1 MKYSKVFFIGFGI
14 IITAALY
21 IFMSPEKAAAVV
33 CTDPNYSTNNPTTS
47 YPRFRTGMQESA
59 CSNNAESFIW
69 VGTYWANS
77 TVNVPVSY
85 IRIFYN
91 INDIN
96 PQPYTFDIIN
106 FQTLSTGNHRC
117 GSNVRVELGGQT
129 QNMYR
134 NPAAGC
140 AIQMPSGLWVDKGM
154 LQQNA
159 AVYGPDI
166 RYVDLTMTQLT
177 ASSNAPIRVV
187 AFNWAAKITTREQNT
202 HPVAFWSGNDPSN
215 FITYV
220 QNFKTSCNIPNGN
233 SVPIT
238 LRWFDADWGAPP
250 QGLNVFIMYLVD
262 DTTGAHVTPP
272 GGLRSDSY
280 PFGGDNAYG
289 SYNVNIIA
297 GHRYRWIWSGI
308 QKNNGL
314 QVFMP
319 FSEILYNINCQPPT
333 PPTCSISNAIISGGF
348 RLTWN
353 STNATSASI
362 SGIGAVGGSGS
373 TNVGASNAT
382 YTMSVSGP
390 GGSASC
396 STTTVVPAPPR
407 CISFSF
413 SVVGTNYRLAWSS
426 SSATSASIS
435 GIGGVPLS
443 GTRDVA
449 QSAATYTLT
458 LTNSIG
464 AIATCS
470 VSTPAPPSCTM
481 TDDFVGGQTRISWN
495 SSGAVSMSI
504 NNGIGNV
511 GLSGGPRVVSVAVTT
526 TFTGTVANSVG
537 ATRTCDT
544 TVIPPPTINI
554 TSSSCDQITFSF
566 TGENYNYNIE
576 LLVNGSPV
584 GVSRNNQR
592 APGSVTFNEVAQFRD
607 FDARNLSARITN
619 VSEPIL
625 VVTSANVSIGP
636 CMSVACAGVSVAP
649 AVLEINTPFTITAS
663 FTTNIQMGSR
673 GNPQNYSVNAG
684 ANPVIAGIPSPI
696 GTGAINSTIASLSYS
711 ETSSNIPGPGAIGT
725 YSISYSIVVAG
736 NTTNCPPITINFAE
750 IPYIQAFGGSVISGF
765 GIRDTNTGVCSVGA
779 GTVRSTIVN
788 EPGSSTEYVGSGTQ
802 TEVMARGAVNG
813 FRSAIT
819 ETNRNTTPWSRI
831 FSNTSPGRTATAAIS
846 TLPLG
851 GSLSASLCADDW
863 FKDLPPSSAAIAAG
877 ANINLNSTSGV
888 VRYNGNK
895 RFTGP
900 STNITGFRKVFV
912 DGNVIIGEQATPNQ
926 SYTYSTSWNSVA
938 DIPMTII
945 IATGNIVIDDNV
957 NNFDGI
963 LVARGTVFTCS
974 DTAGVLPNSAGNIS
988 QNSAAQA
995 GGGCYNNQL
1004 TINGAVVS
1012 TNTRLWRTGG
1022 TISENVAGPSDA
1034 YQGYANGLTSAE
1046 TFRLSPDVFLSLR
1059 PGEEPTNGESGRRP
1073 FNSLVTL
1080 PPPF

>member
-1 MKYSKVFFIGFGI
+1 
-14 IITAALY
+14 
-21 IFMSPEKAAAVV
+21 
-33 CTDPNYSTNNPTTS
+33 
-47 YPRFRTGMQESA
+47 
-59 CSNNAESFIW
+59 
-69 VGTYWANS
+69 
-77 TVNVPVSY
+77 
-85 IRIFYN
+85 
-91 INDIN
+91 
-96 PQPYTFDIIN
+96 
-106 FQTLSTGNHRC
+106 
-117 GSNVRVELGGQT
+117 
-129 QNMYR
+129 
-134 NPAAGC
+134 
-140 AIQMPSGLWVDKGM
+140 
-154 LQQNA
+154 
-159 AVYGPDI
+159 
-166 RYVDLTMTQLT
+166 
-177 ASSNAPIRVV
+177 
-187 AFNWAAKITTREQNT
+187 
-202 HPVAFWSGNDPSN
+202 
-215 FITYV
+215 
-220 QNFKTSCNIPNGN
+220 
-233 SVPIT
+233 
-238 LRWFDADWGAPP
+238 
-250 QGLNVFIMYLVD
+250 
-262 DTTGAHVTPP
+262 
-272 GGLRSDSY
+272 
-280 PFGGDNAYG
+280 
-289 SYNVNIIA
+289 
-297 GHRYRWIWSGI
+297 
-308 QKNNGL
+308 
-314 QVFMP
+314 
-319 FSEILYNINCQPPT
+319 
-333 PPTCSISNAIISGGF
+333 
-348 RLTWN
+348 
-353 STNATSASI
+353 
-362 SGIGAVGGSGS
+362 
-373 TNVGASNAT
+373 
-382 YTMSVSGP
+382 
-390 GGSASC
+390 
-396 STTTVVPAPPR
+396 
-407 CISFSF
+407 
-413 SVVGTNYRLAWSS
+413 
-426 SSATSASIS
+426 
-435 GIGGVPLS
+435 
-443 GTRDVA
+443 
-449 QSAATYTLT
+449 
-458 LTNSIG
+458 
-464 AIATCS
+464 
-470 VSTPAPPSCTM
+470 
-481 TDDFVGGQTRISWN
+481 
-495 SSGAVSMSI
+495 MSI